1 MLVRES
7 PGRYTLLPNPTCS
20 LWTYAYGGIAPATA
34 GALHDQTMKATE

>member
-7 PGRYTLLPNPTCS
+7 PGRYALLPNPACS

-34 GALHDQTMKATE
+34 GAHYDRIMKATE